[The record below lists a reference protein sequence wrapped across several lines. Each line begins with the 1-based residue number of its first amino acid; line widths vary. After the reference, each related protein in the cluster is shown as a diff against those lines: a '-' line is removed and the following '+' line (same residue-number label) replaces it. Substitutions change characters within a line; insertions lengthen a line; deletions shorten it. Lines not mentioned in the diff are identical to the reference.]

1 MEALYSKLYDTYM
14 KLKSKKWSEL
24 DNVNKD
30 QEVKFMDYIS
40 AAEQVI
46 QQLKSENERLLS
58 RVKDLTSE
66 VASIRSAKDEQCIEY
81 QELLMEENRKNEELS
96 EEVARLRNLQQVGNF
111 SRLKDSK
118 TDNGGVCTPA
128 SGQVPEEAGNRSQ
141 RRKTHKRRRQSLSET
156 EDIVMPSSSLQDDEI
171 LRESEKDLHKGAV
184 PSGSLINVQQP
195 QCCRA
200 IERPGMC
207 LRFSKLRLLL
217 FYLFIWCWGYF
228 MCYVLFQGGD
238 VNPTGQANCL
248 FQVLVEY
255 LVDLKFSTVS
265 QTEEICISAVH
276 QSSGY
281 SFNLT
286 WVNRAGVKEPELLYR
301 VLSLGTFERVAPE
314 WMKDA
319 IMFSTTMC
327 PKFFDRLS
335 RVVKLHA

>member
-1 MEALYSKLYDTYM
+1 MQPPLTLLQITMEALYSKLYDTYM

-58 RVKDLTSE
+58 QVKDLTSE
-66 VASIRSAKDEQCIEY
+66 VASIRSAKDEQCTEY

-96 EEVARLRNLQQVGNF
+96 EEVARLRNLQQGGNF

-128 SGQVPEEAGNRSQ
+128 SGQVSEEAGNQSQ

-184 PSGSLINVQQP
+184 PSGSLITVQQP

-200 IERPGMC
+200 IERP
-207 LRFSKLRLLL
+207 
-217 FYLFIWCWGYF
+217 
-228 MCYVLFQGGD
+228 GGD

-286 WVNRAGVKEPELLYR
+286 WVNRGGGKEPELLYR

-327 PKFFDRLS
+327 PKFFERLS

>member
-1 MEALYSKLYDTYM
+1 MDFSQILLADGGSYLKLYDTYM
-14 KLKSKKWSEL
+14 ELKSKKWSEL

-46 QQLKSENERLLS
+46 QQLKSENE
-58 RVKDLTSE
+58 
-66 VASIRSAKDEQCIEY
+66 RSAKDEQCIEY

-200 IERPGMC
+200 IERPG
-207 LRFSKLRLLL
+207 
-217 FYLFIWCWGYF
+217 
-228 MCYVLFQGGD
+228 GD

-327 PKFFDRLS
+327 PKFFDRNLS
-335 RVVKLHA
+335 FR

>member
-40 AAEQVI
+40 AAEQV
-46 QQLKSENERLLS
+46 
-58 RVKDLTSE
+58 
-66 VASIRSAKDEQCIEY
+66 AKDEQCIEY

-156 EDIVMPSSSLQDDEI
+156 EDVVMPSSSLQDDEI
-171 LRESEKDLHKGAV
+171 LRESEKDLHKGAM
-184 PSGSLINVQQP
+184 PSGISYK
-195 QCCRA
+195 C
-200 IERPGMC
+200 
-207 LRFSKLRLLL
+207 ST
-217 FYLFIWCWGYF
+217 
-228 MCYVLFQGGD
+228 GGD

-276 QSSGY
+276 QSS
-281 SFNLT
+281 
-286 WVNRAGVKEPELLYR
+286 
-301 VLSLGTFERVAPE
+301 
-314 WMKDA
+314 
-319 IMFSTTMC
+319 
-327 PKFFDRLS
+327 
-335 RVVKLHA
+335 